1 MLVTQ
6 SLCLDIT
13 LRGGQELVADAP
25 SAPEEVEAMIPSP
38 DAVAAEADPAPA
50 PEHEPELL
58 EAAPDAA
65 AVAAPP
71 APEATAQA
79 RINFTLVS

>member
-1 MLVTQ
+1 LT
-6 SLCLDIT
+6 SHCG
-13 LRGGQELVADAP
+13 GGQEPVADAP
-25 SAPEEVEAMIPSP
+25 SAPEEIEAMTPSP

-50 PEHEPELL
+50 PEHEPEPELV

-79 RINFTLVS
+79 RINSHWSRKLPPC